1 MFHDLALRT
10 LLCCCLAFWS
20 INELASTLAP
30 LSALPSANTTVVSSA
45 APSANTTLNTSVQET
60 PTSVQETSMN
70 ASLNASANTSMNAS
84 LLNETVASASLSPAL
99 SANVTASDVSLVV
112 TKQKAVA
119 LQKQPAL
126 VGVSTSTEAPKPPV
140 RRTSRKS
147 STSTVFPTST
157 VKHVLMST
165 CKLRLDKAAEEE
177 IATQYVQVDSGA
189 FGGGIH
195 DVHAAK
201 KLLECL

>member
-1 MFHDLALRT
+1 MHCLNFCIISCAR
-10 LLCCCLAFWS
+10 LCVCVCF
-20 INELASTLAP
+20 
-30 LSALPSANTTVVSSA
+30 SSV
-45 APSANTTLNTSVQET
+45 L
-60 PTSVQETSMN
+60 
-70 ASLNASANTSMNAS
+70 
-84 LLNETVASASLSPAL
+84 
-99 SANVTASDVSLVV
+99 
-112 TKQKAVA
+112 
-119 LQKQPAL
+119 
-126 VGVSTSTEAPKPPV
+126 
-140 RRTSRKS
+140 RTSRKS